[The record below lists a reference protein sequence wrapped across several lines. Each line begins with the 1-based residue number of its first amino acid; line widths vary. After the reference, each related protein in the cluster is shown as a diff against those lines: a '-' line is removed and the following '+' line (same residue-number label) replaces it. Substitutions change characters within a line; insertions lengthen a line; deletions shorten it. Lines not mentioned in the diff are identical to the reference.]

1 MSNGKV
7 TYTFREGPFVTEI
20 AKKMAAIEVL
30 KNSDFGN
37 LAVSGLDR
45 VPLQAK
51 IQLFTTEVAE
61 GIESLKGVEIF

>member
-1 MSNGKV
+1 
-7 TYTFREGPFVTEI
+7 
-20 AKKMAAIEVL
+20 MAALEIL

-37 LAVSGLDR
+37 LTVSGMDR
-45 VPLQAK
+45 VPLQTK